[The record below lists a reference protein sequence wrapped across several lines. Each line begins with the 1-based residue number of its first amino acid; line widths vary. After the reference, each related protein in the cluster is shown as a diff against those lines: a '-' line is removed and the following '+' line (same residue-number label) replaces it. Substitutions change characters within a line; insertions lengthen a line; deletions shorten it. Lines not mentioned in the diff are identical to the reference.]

1 MTAATLAP
9 GTQVGKYQVLRQ
21 LAVGGMA
28 EIYLARATGLGG
40 FEKAVVLKRILPNL
54 ADDPKFVDM
63 FLDEARLTASL
74 NHPNVVQVYDV
85 DRLGQSFFF
94 TMEFVHGRDLTAVL
108 AECAKKKRGLTL
120 SLALHVVKEVAAGLH
135 YAHDKKGRDGQP
147 IGTVHRDVS
156 PNNVMITYE
165 GGVKIVDF
173 GIAKAAVRVTETES
187 GTVKGTIYYMS
198 PEQAQGHELD
208 RRSDVFSLGVLLYEL
223 TTGRRPFAAPNDYA
237 VLFKLVNETPPLPS
251 ERRPSYPPALEQIV
265 MKALCR
271 RREER
276 YATADELRRALDD
289 FMRHESL
296 SASSA
301 SLGSFMRELFG
312 EREDTADLFAL
323 PPLPAPAAA
332 PPPPESSADETT
344 RPITPGF
351 GSAATKVV
359 SDAVVIPVERS
370 RFWLWALLGLALVGA
385 GLTWRFFAG
394 SAPEPAPAAPSGV
407 ASSPAPPAPS
417 AAPSPAPPSATA
429 TPATSATPSAS
440 ASAAPRDPTPRP
452 TAAPAKAPAPAPASA
467 DQPKGKKWDLDSP
480 LPP

>member
-1 MTAATLAP
+1 VADALAP

-28 EIYLARATGLGG
+28 EIYLARATGLAG
-40 FEKAVVLKRILPNL
+40 FEKAVVLKRILPSL

-85 DRLGQSFFF
+85 DKLGESYFF
-94 TMEFVHGRDLTAVL
+94 TMEFVHGRDLTSVL
-108 AECAKKKRGLTL
+108 GECAKKKRGLTF

-135 YAHDKKGRDGQP
+135 YAHDKKGKDGQP

-156 PNNVMITYE
+156 PNNVMLTYE

-187 GTVKGTIYYMS
+187 GTVKGTIWYMS
-198 PEQAQGHELD
+198 PEQAQGHDLD

-237 VLFKLVNETPPLPS
+237 VLFKLVNETPALPS
-251 ERRPSYPPALEQIV
+251 EQRKSYPPALEQIV
-265 MKALCR
+265 MKALSR
-271 RREER
+271 RREDR
-276 YATADELRRALDD
+276 FATADELRRALDD
-289 FMRHESL
+289 FMRQEQL

-301 SLGSFMRELFG
+301 TLGAFMRELFG

-323 PPLPAPAAA
+323 PPLPAAA
-332 PPPPESSADETT
+332 PPAEEHGSDATT

-351 GSAATKVV
+351 GSAATKVA

-370 RFWLWALLGLALVGA
+370 RLWVWALLLAVVVGA
-385 GLTWRFFAG
+385 GLGWRMLSG
-394 SAPEPAPAAPSGV
+394 SEPAST
-407 ASSPAPPAPS
+407 APS
-417 AAPSPAPPSATA
+417 APASAPAVSAAPP
-429 TPATSATPSAS
+429 PPSAS
-440 ASAAPRDPTPRP
+440 ATPAPPPSGSVAPAVSTRREPSARPSSERVPTP
-452 TAAPAKAPAPAPASA
+452 APSTSAKAK
-467 DQPKGKKWDLDSP
+467 DKKWDLDSP